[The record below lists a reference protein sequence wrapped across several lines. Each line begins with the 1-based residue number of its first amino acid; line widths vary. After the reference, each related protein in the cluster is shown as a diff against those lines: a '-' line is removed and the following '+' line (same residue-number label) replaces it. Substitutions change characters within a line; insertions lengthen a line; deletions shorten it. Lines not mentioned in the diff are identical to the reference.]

1 MCKSKTKTTALD
13 PKSTK
18 SRTTNRST
26 RTTKSSSS
34 SSSSS
39 SMPSRIPNK
48 SVSSSSDNP
57 STSYGSFNFNT
68 NSTFK
73 DTSTTSN
80 SSKTSLSS
88 LRASLP
94 EKTHI
99 YDFSEILQSTNNFL
113 ANRIS
118 SSSSDCWRC
127 AIRGKDA
134 VVFQRRFRRP
144 IDTAE
149 VKELLSVICRSHHT
163 SLVKLLGASISGDH
177 IFLVY
182 EHVGGASLSHCLRNP
197 KNPNFTVLSDWMSR
211 MQVAIDLAQGLE
223 YIHHYTGLN
232 LDLVHNHIESSAVI
246 VTEPS
251 FHAKICHF
259 GTSELCGE
267 ITASKKTHRN
277 EDLINV
283 SSNEEFKVEG
293 TIAYMSPEVRSEG
306 IATQK
311 SDVYAF
317 GVVVLEL
324 LSGEEAMRVEFDRE
338 RGEFVRVSV
347 IESAREAVVV
357 DDDEAGDLGRVRRW
371 MDGRLRDSYPVE
383 VAGKMVRL
391 CLDCCHVDPD
401 QRPDMRRVAGKFSK
415 FYLESRTWYDRR
427 SVPTDFSVSL
437 APR

>member
-1 MCKSKTKTTALD
+1 MCKSKTKTAASD
-13 PKSTK
+13 PAKST
-18 SRTTNRST
+18 SRTTNRPA
-26 RTTKSSSS
+26 RTTKSSSLS
-34 SSSSS
+34 SSTA
-39 SMPSRIPNK
+39 SRIPNK
-48 SVSSSSDNP
+48 SVSSSSDP
-57 STSYGSFNFNT
+57 STSYGSYYNFNT

-73 DTSTTSN
+73 DNSTTST
-80 SSKTSLSS
+80 SSKTSLTS

-99 YDFSEILQSTNNFL
+99 YDFSEIQQSTNNFL

-118 SSSSDCWRC
+118 SSSSAWRC

-144 IDTAE
+144 IDAAE
-149 VKELLSVICRSHHT
+149 VGELLSVICRSHHRT
-163 SLVKLLGASISGDH
+163 LVKLLGASISGDH

-182 EHVGGASLSHCLRNP
+182 EHVSGASLSHCLRNP

-223 YIHHYTGLN
+223 YIHHYTGLD
-232 LDLVHNHIESSAVI
+232 LDLVHNHIESSSVI

-251 FHAKICHF
+251 FNAKICHF

-267 ITASKKTHRN
+267 ITASSKTHQK
-277 EDLINV
+277 EDLVEKNSKIA
-283 SSNEEFKVEG
+283 SIYSRRDLKVEG
-293 TIAYMSPEVRSEG
+293 TIAYMSPELRSEG

-324 LSGEEAMRVEFDRE
+324 LSGEEAMRVEFDGE

-347 IESAREAVVV
+347 IESAREAV
-357 DDDEAGDLGRVRRW
+357 DDESGDLGRVRRW

-383 VAGKMVRL
+383 VAEKMMRM

-401 QRPDMRRVAGKFSK
+401 QRPDMRRAAGKFSK
-415 FYLESRTWYDRR
+415 FYLESRTWCEKR
-427 SVPTDFSVSL
+427 SVPTDFSISL